1 MRYTLHSEDKDL
13 IQGCRQKDRLAQKYL
28 YQRYYGK
35 MLGICMRYTSQ
46 KSEAIDVLNQ
56 AFLKVFEKID
66 QYQPS
71 GSFSG
76 WIAKIVFNTA
86 IDYIRRH
93 TLYKEV
99 MDYNSEQEVSM
110 DAAIFEQLYVE
121 DLYQSI
127 QRLPASSRN
136 VFSLYVIDGYKHREI
151 ADLLNISINTSKWQL
166 AEARKQLQKDLKKE
180 RPKLRRVD
188 KLRADKGG

>member
-1 MRYTLHSEDKDL
+1 MQYSLHSNDEEL

-28 YQRYYGK
+28 YQNYYGK

-66 QYQPS
+66 QYEPK

-76 WIAKIVFNTA
+76 WIAKIVFHTS
-86 IDYIRRH
+86 IDHIRRN
-93 TLYKEV
+93 TLYKEM
-99 MDYNSEQEVSM
+99 MDYNIEKEMSM
-110 DAAIFEQLYVE
+110 NAEIIDHLYAEDIYQAIQQLPNT
-121 DLYQSI
+121 SKT
-127 QRLPASSRN
+127 

-151 ADLLNISINTSKWQL
+151 AELLHININTCLLYTSPSP
-166 AEARKQLQKDLKKE
+166 RD
-180 RPKLRRVD
+180 
-188 KLRADKGG
+188 